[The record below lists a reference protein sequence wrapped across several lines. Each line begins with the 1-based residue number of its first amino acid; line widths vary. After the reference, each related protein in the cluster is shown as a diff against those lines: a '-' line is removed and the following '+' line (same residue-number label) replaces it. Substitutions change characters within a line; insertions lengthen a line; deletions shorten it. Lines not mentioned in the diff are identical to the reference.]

1 MNPQLES
8 QPKHSTPIPKLVC
21 PAGGRI
27 ETVKAAVD
35 SGADEIYVGV
45 KVRDVVN
52 LRAPELGLR
61 GQAWCFT
68 MEQVAKA
75 LEICRPH
82 GVRLEVA
89 LNNRYTDLQLDDALA
104 SVEELYALGVRD
116 YIVADP
122 GLLAAVAKAHP
133 DASLHVSIMG
143 GTANHHTARMYR
155 GFGVK
160 RVILENNLT
169 PDQIAR
175 IRRES
180 GVEVE
185 VFIYGIPCFAF
196 HGSCYLSSFRGSM
209 WPPACARKVT
219 VDTPAGKDTN
229 YYVKPRDLD
238 LLPRLPDLV
247 ASGVDAVKIEGRIRS
262 THYVRTATSAVRHI
276 LDALEKGQDP
286 ALPPKLQR
294 KLSRLPFFGTTA
306 GFMDG
311 NRPEPE
317 VFCLDGGSPRNRL
330 ADMIR
335 NPATLKY
342 VAGKTFGGAR
352 KRGMLPPP
360 GPGFKD
366 AAPRADKP
374 LIIVETSLCEPMI
387 PAGADRVCVGERQ
400 CPTRFLMH
408 AGKLPR
414 AVEKIRETG
423 AEAWVTLAGPMPE
436 SQAGSV
442 LDAVLAVKDRIGG
455 AVCHDAGLAAE
466 LARHVPVTVSAL
478 VQSGRAMSSLAS
490 ATGAAAVRLPYLPLA
505 LLMEQ
510 GAPPVDVEIPV
521 FGVTQLMSGVYCP
534 TRVWKDCKVCGPEL
548 WQVDQEGLP
557 LLLFGNAVYSAKSF
571 SAHLLKERLLGM
583 PFSGLVIDTIGQGL
597 ETVESVV
604 SFYKGEGSWKVAED
618 GLCNGMLL
626 EAKGAWHAAIVPWIE
641 YYQDIEQKLFSQ

>member
-1 MNPQLES
+1 MSPQPSARPE
-8 QPKHSTPIPKLVC
+8 TPASVPKLVC
-21 PAGGRI
+21 PAGGRL

-68 MEQVAKA
+68 FEQVEKA

-89 LNNRYTDLQLDDALA
+89 LNNRYTDSQLDDALA
-104 SVEELYALGVRD
+104 SVDQLYELGVRD
-116 YIVADP
+116 FIVADP
-122 GLLAAVAKAHP
+122 GMLAAVAKAHP
-133 DASLHVSIMG
+133 EASLHVSIMG
-143 GTANHHTARMYR
+143 GTANHHTADMYR

-169 PDQIAR
+169 ADQIAR

-219 VDTPAGKDTN
+219 VDTPEGKDTN

-238 LLPRLPDLV
+238 LLPRLPDLFE
-247 ASGVDAVKIEGRIRS
+247 AGVDAVKIEGRIRS

-276 LDALEKGQDP
+276 LDSLGRGQDP
-286 ALPPKLQR
+286 TLPSKLQR
-294 KLSRLPFFGTTA
+294 QLSKLPFFGTSA

-311 NRPEPE
+311 TRPEPD

-330 ADMIR
+330 TDMLR

-342 VAGKTFGGAR
+342 VAGKAFGGSR
-352 KRGMLPPP
+352 KRAAFPPP
-360 GPGFKD
+360 VPGFKD
-366 AAPRADKP
+366 AVPRTDRPAV
-374 LIIVETSLCEPMI
+374 IVETSLCDPMI

-408 AGKLPR
+408 AGKLPA
-414 AVEKIRETG
+414 AVEEIRATG
-423 AEAWVTLAGPMPE
+423 AEAWVTLAGPMSE
-436 SQAGSV
+436 SQAGPV
-442 LDAVLAVKDRIGG
+442 LDAVLAVKDRLSG

-466 LARHVPVTVSAL
+466 LARHIPVTVSAL
-478 VQSGRAMSSLAS
+478 VQSGRAMSSLTE

-505 LLMEQ
+505 LLMQQ

-548 WQVDQEGLP
+548 WKVDQEGLP

-571 SAHLLKERLLGM
+571 SAHLLRERLLGM
-583 PFSGLVIDTIGQGL
+583 PFSGLVIDTIGQDI

-604 SFYKGEGSWKVAED
+604 AFYKGDAPWKLADD

-626 EAKGAWHAAIVPWIE
+626 EAKGAWHAALVPWID
-641 YYQDIEQKLFSQ
+641 YYPDIEQKLFSD